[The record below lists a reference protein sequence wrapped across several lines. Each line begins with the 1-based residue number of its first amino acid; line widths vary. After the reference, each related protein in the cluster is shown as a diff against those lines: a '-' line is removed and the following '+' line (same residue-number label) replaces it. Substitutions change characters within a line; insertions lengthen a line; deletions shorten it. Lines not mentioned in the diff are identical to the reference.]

1 MPTKRAY
8 KVAIHYNLVAAV
20 ESVEVAPET
29 EVAED
34 NLTVTLK
41 LAENFRLNGNIDGDY
56 LFAGIN
62 KAKDFALVAL
72 DFVKKLTEKSELGL
86 SQHNF
91 FAEATWSNPSLAGKQ
106 KMKH

>member
-1 MPTKRAY
+1 MASKRAY
-8 KVAIHYNLVAAV
+8 KVVVCHNLVAAV

-34 NLTVTLK
+34 NLVVTLK
-41 LAENFRLNGNIDGDY
+41 LAENFRRNGNIDGEY

-72 DFVKKLTEKSELGL
+72 DFVKKLAEKSEQGL
-86 SQHNF
+86 AQHNF
-91 FAEATWSNPSLAGKQ
+91 FGEPTWTNPSLAAKQ
-106 KMKH
+106 KMQH